1 MSAPRASVPLSFF
14 GIAVGL
20 LATANAWRVAGRVWH
35 LPPFVADGLSLLGLG
50 AWLALLAL
58 AAHRAVVDGNGLRA
72 ELAHPV
78 QSSFAALVPVSSLLA
93 AQALLPFSRPL
104 ALVVLALALAAHGAV
119 GLWLHGRLWMGGR
132 APELATAAM
141 YLPAVAQNFVAAIV
155 LAAFG
160 WTGVA
165 PLAFG
170 VGMLSW
176 LAIESVILRRAS
188 GGEPLP
194 PALRPS
200 LGIQLA
206 PPVVGGVGYLA
217 ITTGAPDLFVQ
228 ALFGYGL
235 YHALLLARLLPWI
248 RAQAFVTGYWGFSF
262 GVAALPTLALRMVER
277 GGGGVAAALAL
288 PLFVAANL
296 VVALLVAR
304 TIALWAGGRL
314 LPVAAPVPVPAAR

>member
-35 LPPFVADGLSLLGLG
+35 LPPVVADGLSLLGLG

-58 AAHRAVVDGNGLRA
+58 AAHRAVVDGDGLRA

-104 ALVVLALALAAHGAV
+104 ALVVLALALAAHAVV

-248 RAQAFVTGYWGFSF
+248 RVQAFVPGYWGFSF

-277 GGGGVAAALAL
+277 GAGGVAAALAL

-296 VVALLVAR
+296 VIALLVAR